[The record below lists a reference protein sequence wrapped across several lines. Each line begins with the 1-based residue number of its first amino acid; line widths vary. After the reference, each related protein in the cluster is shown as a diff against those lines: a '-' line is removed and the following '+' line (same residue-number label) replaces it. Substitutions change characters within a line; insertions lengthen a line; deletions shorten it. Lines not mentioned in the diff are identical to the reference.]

1 MYYSVK
7 TLLSL
12 GKNVSQIAREL
23 KIDRKTVR
31 KIKKKVERGEIETPT
46 IKRKSILDSYKDEIT
61 EYLKNGLSAVLIHQK
76 LKEKYSLDVSYS
88 CVKRYVKKIK
98 PSEPFIPLLSPP
110 GQEAQV
116 DFGYAGYFYNSRK
129 RKKVKYWIFSMVL
142 SYSRYRYY
150 ELVESMSIPT
160 FINCHINAFE
170 YFGGAPRVI
179 KIDNLKSGVLH
190 INFYEPEIRHE
201 YARMLEY
208 YNSSAVACRVRK
220 PQEKGKV
227 ESSIKYVKNNFLK
240 SIRSEGIED
249 IDTVK
254 ERLLFWQNN
263 ICNAKLH
270 GTTRKIPKDEFLNV
284 EKEKLNR
291 LPDKRYETYDIAKR
305 AVNTYSHIYYK
316 YNYYSVPEKYI
327 SEKLNI
333 RSNGK
338 IMEVYDSSFNL
349 IATHELSHSKGEFI
363 TKESHKPKIKKNP
376 TDSDYTNM
384 TLNIGENAYL
394 FYRRLRKDKPASYH
408 RVMQGVRSLLK
419 TYPEKTMELA
429 FKRVVDFNCISY
441 SSLKNI
447 LKNGLYASPYDKPDS
462 PIAQGFANPL
472 SVYDEMTDV
481 KTDMMR
487 GE

>member
-7 TLLSL
+7 ALLGL

-23 KIDRKTVR
+23 EIDRKTVR
-31 KIKKKVERGEIETPT
+31 KIKKKVEEGEIETPT
-46 IKRKSILDSYKDEIT
+46 VRRKSILDPYRDEIM
-61 EYLKNGLSAVLIHQK
+61 EYLRNNLSAVLIHQK
-76 LKEKYSLDVSYS
+76 LKEKHSLNVSYS
-88 CVKRYVKKIK
+88 SVKRYVRKIK
-98 PSEPFIPLLSPP
+98 PSEPFTHLFSSP

-116 DFGYAGYFYNSRK
+116 DFGYAGYFYNSK
-129 RKKVKYWIFSMVL
+129 ERKKVRYWIFSMVL

-150 ELVESMSIPT
+150 ELVDNQSIPT

-170 YFGGAPRVI
+170 YFSGSPKII

-190 INFYEPEIRHE
+190 VNFYEPEIQHE

-208 YNSSAVACRVRK
+208 YSSSAVACRVRK

-240 SIRSEGIED
+240 SIRSDGVDNIS
-249 IDTVK
+249 TVK
-254 ERLLFWQNN
+254 EKLLFWQEN
-263 ICNAKLH
+263 ICNVKLH
-270 GTTRKIPKDEFLNV
+270 GTTRKIPKDEFIKI
-284 EKEKLNR
+284 EKDRLNR
-291 LPDKRYETYDIAKR
+291 LPDNRYEIYDIAKR
-305 AVNTYSHIYYK
+305 TVNTYSHIYYK
-316 YNYYSVPEKYI
+316 YNYYSVPKRYI

-338 IMEVYDSSFNL
+338 IIEIYDSSFNL
-349 IATHELSHSKGEFI
+349 IATHELSQSKGEFI
-363 TKESHKPKIKKNP
+363 TKESHKPKIKSYP

-394 FYRRLRKDKPASYH
+394 FYKRLKKEKPASYH

-419 TYPEKTMELA
+419 TYPKETMELA
-429 FKRVVDFNCISY
+429 FKRAVDFNCVSY
-441 SSLKNI
+441 LSLKNI
-447 LKNGLYASPYDKPDS
+447 LKKQLYASPYDKPDS

-472 SVYDEMTDV
+472 SVYDEMTD
-481 KTDMMR
+481 MMK
-487 GE
+487 G